1 MQTAALSTAPRIPF
15 GTPIVY
21 SNQWT
26 GFTAGDCF
34 EGQFKNLSVEE
45 VSSLKAGD
53 TIFVDVDPMHLHGK
67 VYGYFK
73 GKVTDIRTVNDYV
86 FVGFECGDG
95 PKGRKRIQLDNTYT
109 PFFVVANEEKLAATL
124 EKFPLASIIYN
135 ID

>member
-45 VSSLKAGD
+45 VGSLEAGD
-53 TIFVDVDPMHLHGK
+53 TIFVDFDPMHLSGK

-73 GKVTDIRTVNDYV
+73 GKVTNIKTEGDYV
-86 FVGFECGDG
+86 TVSYECGDG
-95 PKGRKRIQLDNTYT
+95 PRGTKRILLDDKHT
-109 PFFVVANEEKLAATL
+109 PFFVVVDEETLADTL
-124 EKFPLASIIYN
+124 KKFPLALVIYE
-135 ID
+135 